1 MSCSSV
7 PRSPLFSKMSIPVIK
22 RLTSEEG
29 RARVRVTSDAPSRP
43 PLAPPQGKGGPDWQV
58 FYATA
63 VAQGHPEPEK
73 LADSLLRARERAL
86 ALKDARP
93 AVKVITKIP
102 GAPPKEER
110 KGGRP
115 MVEATRCRAKTLEGR
130 QCGFKATCG
139 GFCKKHFVSTV

>member
-1 MSCSSV
+1 
-7 PRSPLFSKMSIPVIK
+7 MSIPVIK
-22 RLTSEEG
+22 RLTAEEG
-29 RARVRVTSDAPSRP
+29 RARVRVPSDASTRP
-43 PLAPPQGKGGPDWQV
+43 ALPPPQGKGGPVWQQ
-58 FYATA
+58 FYETA

-93 AVKVITKIP
+93 AVKVLAKTP
-102 GAPPKEER
+102 GAIPKEGSP
-110 KGGRP
+110 KGRAP
-115 MVEATRCRAKTLEGR
+115 AVEATRCRAKTLEGR